1 MLILKLGEFMH
12 ILIRSDASTKIGS
25 GHIMRC
31 LTLADMLRTEG
42 ATVYFICRE
51 LEGHLCDFVKA
62 KGYEC
67 LRSTNSKQT
76 FEQKKD
82 AEETLRLIEWNGL
95 KVDLIIVDH
104 YQINEQWEQIV
115 RESIPKIMVI
125 DDLANRKHDCD
136 VLLDQNYFK
145 DFENRYDDLVPARCK
160 KLLGLKYLL
169 LRPEFYEDNTTVV
182 KNNKS
187 IEDILIFYG
196 GSDPTNETM
205 KVLDALEHIDL
216 SKLTIHVVVGL
227 SNENR
232 KLIEKRCQDKGFR
245 FYVQIDYLAQL
256 MKKADLAL
264 GAGGVTMWER
274 CYLGL
279 ASIVTVVAENQLAST
294 EAAAEFGAV
303 WNLGW
308 HENVK
313 VTNLVDIINSAVE
326 NQETLKEMSQK
337 AKQLM
342 EADIKYK
349 THPVVQA
356 IRDMGTGSLS
366 QR

>member
-1 MLILKLGEFMH
+1 MH

-160 KLLGLKYLL
+160 KLLGLQYLL
-169 LRPEFYEDNTTVV
+169 LRPEFYEENTVV
-182 KNNKS
+182 VKKNKS
-187 IEDILIFYG
+187 IQDVLVFYG

-205 KVLDALEHIDL
+205 KVLDALEYIDL
-216 SKLTIHVVVGL
+216 SELTIHVVVGC
-227 SNENR
+227 SNANR
-232 KLIEKRCQDKGFR
+232 KIIEKRCQDRGIH

-274 CYLGL
+274 MTLGL
-279 ASIVTVVAENQLAST
+279 PSIVTVVAENQMAST

-313 VTNLVDIINSAVE
+313 VSDLVDIINSTIE
-326 NQETLKEMSQK
+326 NPEDLKEMSKK
-337 AKQLM
+337 ARTLLQ
-342 EADIKYK
+342 ADIKFK
-349 THPVVQA
+349 IHPVVEA
-356 IRDMGTGSLS
+356 IWDTEISSLS
-366 QR
+366 Q